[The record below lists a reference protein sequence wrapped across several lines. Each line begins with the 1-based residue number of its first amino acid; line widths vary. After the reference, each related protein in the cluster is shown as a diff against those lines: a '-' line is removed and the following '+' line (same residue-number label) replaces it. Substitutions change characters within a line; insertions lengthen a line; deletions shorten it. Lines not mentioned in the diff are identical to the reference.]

1 MDWSLN
7 HQTYTI
13 QLKQF
18 HPFHH
23 PIVSFHIHP
32 LFIKVLFSFSS
43 SFFSSSFFSSSL
55 FFSSFFSS
63 SSFLSSSLFFSSFF
77 SSSSFLSSSLI
88 VFTFVSSFDYRFFSL
103 SFSYFLSLKFFLI
116 LSNICLFLSS
126 SVEGISFSKFLR
138 FY

>member
-1 MDWSLN
+1 MILKSSNLYYSIKAVSSLSSSN
-7 HQTYTI
+7 CFI
-13 QLKQF
+13 
-18 HPFHH
+18 
-23 PIVSFHIHP
+23 HIHP
-32 LFIKVLFSFSS
+32 LFIKVLFLFLL
-43 SFFSSSFFSSSL
+43 L
-55 FFSSFFSS
+55 FFFFFFFFFFFVFFLPSFLLLL
-63 SSFLSSSLFFSSFF
+63 FLSSSLFFSSFF